1 MKVANWRW
9 CGSKNTR
16 SQSKEKKK
24 MKMKLKQAKKKHIQ
38 ESDDAKLKIYDSL
51 EKMLL
56 GEGGRG
62 RKKLKKHSQK

>member
-1 MKVANWRW
+1 MQIGDGAEVKIQDPKV
-9 CGSKNTR
+9 
-16 SQSKEKKK
+16 KKK
-24 MKMKLKQAKKKHIQ
+24 KDEDENETGKKKHIQ

-56 GEGGRG
+56 GERGRG

>member
-1 MKVANWRW
+1 MQIGDGAEVKIQDPKV
-9 CGSKNTR
+9 
-16 SQSKEKKK
+16 KKK
-24 MKMKLKQAKKKHIQ
+24 KDEDGNENETGKKKHIQ